1 MFSRWFKLGL
11 PAQGV
16 LSKKWGYRR
25 VLGKKCPSGKAST
38 CALTAWF
45 LTSGWFFL
53 RANENRIEYR
63 ESGNA
68 VHGVSVSTG
77 NHYSTRSNFNT

>member
-1 MFSRWFKLGL
+1 MPLWESFNLCTHGL
-11 PAQGV
+11 V
-16 LSKKWGYRR
+16 SDIWM
-25 VLGKKCPSGKAST
+25 V
-38 CALTAWF
+38 
-45 LTSGWFFL
+45 FL